1 VAEVD
6 LSGRRL
12 GEFVLRECLDEGGF
26 GAVYRCEQP
35 VLGREA
41 VVKVLHQEL
50 RGGTIAIERFKR
62 EAQLASRLDHPYA
75 AHVYA
80 FGTEEEDGLRWI
92 AMELVHGITLSDWL
106 RDRGPMSLEQ
116 FVPFFERVAQVV
128 QVAHERGIVHRDL
141 KPSNIMVVESAGE
154 LLPKLLDFG
163 VARLVG
169 DVAMPV
175 PQPGP
180 SSAPAEDAPQ
190 PADPERTASL
200 RPRRARAPSVGRGR
214 LTPASAA
221 IGSPPYMAPEQ
232 WTDALNVGPASD
244 LYALG
249 ALAYEALTGKRPFF
263 AKTAVEYRAA
273 HQNAPVPAV
282 GAGLPPALDQVFAR
296 ALAKRPEDRF
306 HGALELAAAL
316 RAVADA
322 RLVAQIRAAAKQ
334 WHERGRPTGLLWRDD
349 ALADLE
355 RWVGRAGAT
364 TPRTALTP
372 TDFAFIDASRNAAAV
387 ELEARARRAV
397 RVRRGA
403 IAAGVAM
410 VGVVI
415 GVFQFRAAYETRL
428 AQQQARTAQQVA
440 EVAAITSEVEQGRA
454 AVLHDDLV
462 EARQHLA
469 AAFRRGDHS
478 AATSFMLARALQ
490 PLTAELARLTASSG
504 RMWSAVFSP
513 DGQQIVTTDD
523 RAVQVWDAETYQR
536 VLSLRHDD
544 TVYDAWFSTDGARLV
559 TAAGDGAVRIWN
571 MATGSLVRELRLSG
585 KSPRYYR
592 AATSPDGRRIAA
604 VDALGTV
611 AAVWD
616 TATGAVLAELRLDAS
631 EWPSIAFS
639 ADGRWL
645 AATGGDD
652 VRVFDAASWRR
663 VVTIPGPQIGAVAWD
678 PAGSRI
684 ATGSAVGDASIW
696 AIPSGMRLNHLRE
709 IGEPVDA
716 VAYSPDGRLMAA
728 ASRDGA
734 EQVFDTRTGKLASQ
748 GNYLHGKILSIEFDS
763 TSQLLVAAGATGT
776 LAVADPASGM
786 PITVLGGPSQQLRVA
801 HFDPS
806 SRRVVGASWDGT
818 ARVWD
823 ATSPYRRWTSR
834 PIADGCGLVGG
845 TEPDGRFLAVA
856 CQGHATRIWDTAR
869 DQLLAELPALAP
881 PGADFAVAFPAVTAT
896 GDRAAIARGN
906 AVEVYELPGGRLLRS
921 IAHSAPVT
929 AVAFD
934 AARELVSGAADG
946 SVLVT
951 RGGQDPIALLPAPA
965 GIDAVVFV
973 PGGRVAV
980 ADTRGR
986 VRLLDRGAVVAELD
1000 MPARTRMLR
1009 PSPDGHLLLII
1020 PNYAGKVASP
1030 VLWDLERH
1038 VPVARLDGP
1047 QVWSA
1052 RWVDGGHA
1060 ILSAGG
1066 DGAARLWGADGV
1078 LRQTYRGGSRF
1089 LADASLTPDG
1099 SMVVG
1104 GGGDGLL
1111 RFWDTA
1117 TERPLWTV
1125 PAHKMYI
1132 MGAHFQGSDLVTRGS
1147 GGEIARWH
1155 LPAPADVIESRKIAI
1170 SGP

>member
-1 VAEVD
+1 MSPTGVEEVN

-12 GEFVLRECLDEGGF
+12 GEFVLRERIDEGGF

-35 VLGREA
+35 LLGREA
-41 VVKVLHQEL
+41 VIKVLRQEL
-50 RGGTIAIERFKR
+50 RDGPVAIERFKR
-62 EAQLASRLDHPYA
+62 EALLASRLDHPYA

-80 FGTEEEDGLRWI
+80 FGIEEEDGLRWI
-92 AMELVHGITLSDWL
+92 AMELVHGITLSHWL

-128 QVAHERGIVHRDL
+128 QAAHERGIVHRDL
-141 KPSNIMVVESAGE
+141 KPSNIMVVECAGE

-163 VARLVG
+163 VARFVG
-169 DVAMPV
+169 DVALPV
-175 PQPGP
+175 LQLGP
-180 SSAPAEDAPQ
+180 SSASAEDAPQ
-190 PADPERTASL
+190 PGDPERTVSL
-200 RPRRARAPSVGRGR
+200 RPQRARAPSVGPGR

-221 IGSPPYMAPEQ
+221 VGSPPYMAPEQ

-249 ALAYEALTGKRPFF
+249 VVAYEVLTGERPFF
-263 AKTAVEYRAA
+263 AKTAEEYRAA
-273 HQNAPVPAV
+273 HQNASVPAV
-282 GAGLPPALDQVFAR
+282 GSALPPALDQIFTR

-316 RAVADA
+316 RAAADA
-322 RLVAQIRAAAKQ
+322 RLVAQIRSAAKQ
-334 WHERGRPTGLLWRDD
+334 WHERGRPAGLLWRDD

-364 TPRTALTP
+364 SSRTTLTP
-372 TDFAFIDASRNAAAV
+372 TEFAFIDASREAAAAQ
-387 ELEARARRAV
+387 LEARARRAV
-397 RVRRGA
+397 WVRRGA

-410 VGVVI
+410 VGIVI

-428 AQQQARTAQQVA
+428 AQQQARTAQQLA
-440 EVAAITSEVEQGRA
+440 EVAAITAEVEQGRA
-454 AVLHDDLV
+454 ALLHDDLV

-469 AAFRRGDHS
+469 AAYRRGDHS

-490 PLTAELARLTASSG
+490 PLTAELARLQASSG
-504 RMWSAVFSP
+504 RMWSAAFSP
-513 DGQQIVTTDD
+513 DGRQIVTTDD
-523 RAVQVWDAETYQR
+523 RAAQIWDAETRQ
-536 VLSLRHDD
+536 LLFPLRHDD
-544 TVYDAWFSTDGARLV
+544 TVYDAVFSTDGARLV

-571 MATGSLVRELRLSG
+571 TATGSLVRELRLPG

-592 AATSPDGRRIAA
+592 AAVSPDGRHIAA
-604 VDALGTV
+604 VDLLGAV

-616 TATGAVLAELRLDAS
+616 AATGAVLADLRLDAS

-645 AATGGDD
+645 AASGGED

-663 VVTIPGPQIGAVAWD
+663 VVTIPGPQIHAVAWD
-678 PAGSRI
+678 PAGPRI

-696 AIPSGMRLNHLRE
+696 AVPGGARLNHLRE
-709 IGEPVDA
+709 IGEPIDA

-728 ASRDGA
+728 GSRDGA
-734 EQVFDTRTGKLASQ
+734 EQVFDPRTGKLASQ
-748 GNYLHGKILSIEFDS
+748 GNYLHSKILSIEFDS
-763 TSQLLVAAGATGT
+763 ASQLVVAAGATGT
-776 LAVADPASGM
+776 VAVADPTSGM
-786 PITVLGGPSQQLRVA
+786 PITVLGGPSQQLRGA

-823 ATSPYRRWTSR
+823 ASSPYRRWTSA

-845 TEPDGRFLAVA
+845 AEPDGRFLAVA
-856 CQGHATRIWDTAR
+856 CQGHATRVWDTAR

-881 PGADFAVAFPAVTAT
+881 PGVDFPVAFPAVTAS

-906 AVEVYELPGGRLLRS
+906 AVELYELPGGRLIRA
-921 IAHSAPVT
+921 ITHGAAVT

-934 AARELVSGAADG
+934 AGRELVSGAADG
-946 SVLVT
+946 SVLMT
-951 RGGQDPIALLPAPA
+951 RDGQESIALIPAPA
-965 GIDAVVFV
+965 GIDAVALL
-973 PGGRVAV
+973 PGGQVAA

-986 VRLLDRGAVVAELD
+986 VRLLDRGGVVAELD
-1000 MPARTRMLR
+1000 VPARVRMLR
-1009 PSPDGHLLLII
+1009 PSLDGHRLLII
-1020 PNYAGKVASP
+1020 PNYGGKVASP
-1030 VLWDLERH
+1030 VLWDLQRREL
-1038 VPVARLDGP
+1038 VARLDGP

-1066 DGAARLWGADGV
+1066 DGAVRLWSADGA
-1078 LRQTYRGGSRF
+1078 LRQT
-1089 LADASLTPDG
+1089 
-1099 SMVVG
+1099 
-1104 GGGDGLL
+1104 
-1111 RFWDTA
+1111 
-1117 TERPLWTV
+1117 
-1125 PAHKMYI
+1125 
-1132 MGAHFQGSDLVTRGS
+1132 
-1147 GGEIARWH
+1147 
-1155 LPAPADVIESRKIAI
+1155 
-1170 SGP
+1170 